1 MKFYCIVKRTED
13 VDKQLSS
20 QYLKAAVEAM
30 GHEFVVLAA
39 NDFDYVKDLDK
50 IEVPSMMYRVGIG
63 ARTSMLE
70 VLLQRKGVVGFHK
83 DTQTLM
89 AHRFPWG
96 DAVRL
101 QHLGMPNIPTVFN
114 VSGNEDARLS
124 EYVEYLGGFPVI
136 VKAAGGSHGVGVMKV
151 DSLESLRS
159 VIGFISNEYS
169 AEIALRQFIHDARH
183 IRVVVVGD
191 TVADIIEYNPQ
202 RDDFRT
208 NAVSVPS
215 VVDRNDLE
223 EKYRRIAVDAVTAL
237 DLEFGGV
244 DLLIDTSGNA
254 YIAEINYPCNF
265 ARNQMNTHT
274 DIAAKMVNYL
284 YTKASS
290 R

>member
-1 MKFYCIVKRTED
+1 MKFYCIVKHEAE
-13 VDKQLSS
+13 DKQLSTS
-20 QYLKAAVEAM
+20 YLKAAVEAA
-30 GHEFVVLAA
+30 GHEFVLLGA
-39 NDFDYVKDLDK
+39 NDFDYVKDIDK
-50 IEVPSMMYRVGIG
+50 IETPSMMYRVGIG
-63 ARTSMLE
+63 MRTAMLE

-101 QHLGMPNIPTVFN
+101 QHLGMPNIPTILN
-114 VSGNEDARLS
+114 VSSNEDAKLAR
-124 EYVEYLGGFPVI
+124 YVEQLGGFPVI

-159 VIGFISNEYS
+159 VIGFISNDKS
-169 AEIALRQFIHDARH
+169 AEIALRQFIHNARH
-183 IRVVVVGD
+183 IRVVVIGG

-202 RDDFRT
+202 SDDFRT

-223 EKYRRIAVDAVTAL
+223 ERYRQIAIDAVAAL

-244 DLLIDTSGNA
+244 DLLIDTQGNA
-254 YIAEINYPCNF
+254 YIAEVNYPCNF

-274 DIAAKMVNYL
+274 DIAAKMVEYL
-284 YTKASS
+284 YRKARSQ
-290 R
+290 